1 MKPSLITAILSLTAA
16 TLAAPIPKD
25 LIDINGIGD
34 VDIGVKRATS
44 HEKNA
49 VNNLISVGS
58 ASASIKRFAAPEDD
72 LTVGV
77 GGLNVDAK
85 RDFVSELSDL
95 EAEASDLAAD
105 AQAAVDASS

>member
-1 MKPSLITAILSLTAA
+1 MKPSFIATILSLTAA
-16 TLAAPIPKD
+16 TLAAPTPKD
-25 LIDINGIGD
+25 LIDVNGIGD
-34 VDIGVKRATS
+34 VDIGLKRATS

-72 LTVGV
+72 LTVAV
-77 GGLNVDAK
+77 GDLDVDVK
-85 RDFVSELSDL
+85 RDYVSDL
-95 EAEASDLAAD
+95 EAEASDLVAD